1 MSSSTSSSENAGDP
15 RIFRKTLLV
24 ILLGMAAAL
33 GILRGIAEL
42 NNASKEGILGRV
54 TEAQDALPRI
64 IALEEE
70 LAMFFGSSMVHA
82 GFSPRLFDQWM
93 AEQGIHLK
101 SFNFG
106 FGGLNPYFQDYLSR
120 RIRDEFVENDRRLKL
135 AMIEFNPFQTTQTRW
150 NGALPAVDS
159 FLTML
164 ATDAELLEIAKQ
176 DLTRGIRL
184 FTIRYFRND
193 ISAEII
199 TAQFAQSLQPRPEGS
214 DIPEDEEA
222 AARREEILEAL
233 DGRLEEDYPEY
244 DGSEWYWPWQG
255 GPTIPAD
262 RSGETVALIQELMR
276 TSLTDRRMD
285 NDRLFR
291 IRTADIIELHFEDLL
306 VESFI
311 RIVKNFQEFSD
322 HVEVILLPRNTD
334 WINYSPEGWKRLEQA
349 IARIERETGIK
360 MLNLQDT
367 PHVTP
372 DMFNDTTHLGRYTGD
387 VAFTRLLADEMASN
401 LKQSP

>member
-1 MSSSTSSSENAGDP
+1 MSSSTSSSERAGDP

-33 GILRGIAEL
+33 GILRLIAEL
-42 NNASKEGILGRV
+42 NNASKEGILERV
-54 TEAQDALPRI
+54 TEAQEALPAI
-64 IALEEE
+64 IALEDE

-82 GFSPRLFDQWM
+82 GYSPRLFDQWL
-93 AEQGIHLK
+93 AEKGITLK

-120 RIRDEFVENDRRLKL
+120 RIRDEFVANDRRLAL
-135 AMIEFNPFQTTQTRW
+135 AMIEFNPFQTTKTRW

-164 ATDAELLEIAKQ
+164 ATDAELLEIAKE
-176 DLTRGIRL
+176 DLTRGVRL

-199 TAQFAQSLQPRPEGS
+199 TAQFAQSLQAPPQRS
-214 DIPEDEEA
+214 DIPVDEEA
-222 AARREEILEAL
+222 AARRDEILEAL
-233 DGRLEEDYPEY
+233 EGKLAEDYPDYNGE
-244 DGSEWYWPWQG
+244 EWYWPWQG
-255 GPTIPAD
+255 GPTIPSD
-262 RSGETVALIQELMR
+262 RSEETVALIQELMH
-276 TSLTDRRMD
+276 TGLTDRRMD
-285 NDRLFR
+285 NDRLNR
-291 IRTADIIELHFEDLL
+291 IRTADIIELQFEEIL

-311 RIVKNFQEFSD
+311 RIVENFKEFSD

-334 WINYSPEGWKRLEQA
+334 WIDYSPEGWKRLEKI

-367 PHVTP
+367 PEVTP
-372 DMFNDTTHLGRYTGD
+372 DMFSDTTHLGRYTGD
-387 VAFTRLLADEMASN
+387 IAFTRLLADEMARSLN
-401 LKQSP
+401 DR